1 MKKTDLVS
9 YIKENIRTALSTQ
22 NEASEEEVKNQA
34 DLNKELEKTK
44 ELMSDLNEED
54 EDVDAPAGD
63 EEVQKKASK
72 NDRIINDFRKIKAK
86 MDTHLAMFKDA
97 EGEKAK
103 NAAKQMLKNST
114 PEYQAAKKEYDKIK

>member
-1 MKKTDLVS
+1 
-9 YIKENIRTALSTQ
+9 
-22 NEASEEEVKNQA
+22 
-34 DLNKELEKTK
+34 
-44 ELMSDLNEED
+44 
-54 EDVDAPAGD
+54 
-63 EEVQKKASK
+63 
-72 NDRIINDFRKIKAK
+72 

>member
-22 NEASEEEVKNQA
+22 NEASEEEVTNQA
-34 DLNKELEKTK
+34 NLNKELEKTK

-54 EDVDAPAGD
+54 DDVDAPAGD
-63 EEVQKKASK
+63 KEVQKKASK

>member
-44 ELMSDLNEED
+44 ELMSGLNEED